1 MIKAFVKVIT
11 FSFVVALMVVGSLNI
26 YSMNRPA
33 FKDITTVVSTQPIG
47 EIPIGLFSVVAKH
60 HWKFIA

>member
-1 MIKAFVKVIT
+1 
-11 FSFVVALMVVGSLNI
+11 MVVGSLNI